1 MERGNETRGFKQRW
15 LKARPTKTAVLWS
28 WVACAVLTMIVGF
41 TSGGWVRGAT
51 ARSMAETEAEGAVVK
66 HLAPICVVQFKQD
79 PGSSQKLK
87 ELREMNAYERGE
99 YVKKQGWAK
108 MPGEGEADG
117 KVADE
122 CAKLINQ

>member
-1 MERGNETRGFKQRW
+1 MERWDGKVGIRQRW
-15 LKARPTKTAVLWS
+15 LHARPTKTVVFWS

-41 TSGGWVRGAT
+41 TWGGWVRGAT
-51 ARSMAETEAEGAVVK
+51 VRSMAEAEAEDAVVK
-66 HLAPICVVQFKQD
+66 HLAPICVVQFKRD
-79 PGSSQKLK
+79 PAKNQKLK
-87 ELREMNAYERGE
+87 ELREMSAYERAD

-108 MPGEGEADG
+108 MPGEGEADS